1 MSKGDVAAIVGFDIL
16 NILEDI
22 MSDDRRGRTIPDKP
36 VSDTATTPEFK
47 GISNIPIK
55 GGLQNQEPH
64 YDYLIEKKNSLIP
77 YSAIFSV
84 MYGSCLDLIS
94 CGEDRTIRRLVLN
107 VGDVVLFD
115 GYNLHRGCNYD
126 QFNLRIFGYYPTV
139 QNKVKDEVH
148 YLA

>member
-1 MSKGDVAAIVGFDIL
+1 MSKEAVAGIVGSDIL
-16 NILEDI
+16 EILDEI
-22 MSDDRRGRTIPDKP
+22 MKSDRRGSTVPDDP
-36 VSDTATTPEFK
+36 ISDRATTPEFK

-64 YDYLIEKKNSLIP
+64 YDWLIEKKNSLIP

-94 CGEDRTIRRLVLN
+94 SEDRTIRRLVLN